1 MEVDNADVVVV
12 GLGALGA
19 SALWRLA
26 ERGVSVVGIE
36 QFSPGHD
43 RGSSHGNSRL
53 FRVACLEHPNLVTLA
68 RTSRDLWRELESSSG
83 QPLLTTTGSITI
95 GPPSSPAVHDAL
107 LAAGQHNLDVERLTD
122 AEVARHYP
130 HHADIASN
138 HVGVVDP
145 EAGILRPEAAIV
157 AAVDAARQAGAH
169 VITGT
174 AVTGV
179 AVTANGVSI
188 ATPTGR
194 INARQAVV
202 TAGAWLG
209 SVVPGLPL
217 RSRRVMQSWFNT
229 KSSADRSIDL
239 ANFPVFIR
247 SLDDGTSYWG
257 HGQTDGEGAKIGVDW
272 DPDCRWTDPDQ
283 LDRDV
288 SPIDY
293 KLVSSLVRKW
303 LPDLDPNPRQVTPCM
318 VTYTPDHQ
326 FFIGR
331 LDNSSPIVVGGG
343 GSGHAFKHAAGIGE
357 LVAQIIQGEKPLFD
371 TSFVTPTRAL
381 PDSP

>member
-1 MEVDNADVVVV
+1 
-12 GLGALGA
+12 
-19 SALWRLA
+19 
-26 ERGVSVVGIE
+26 RGVSVVGIE

-68 RTSRDLWRELESSSG
+68 RTSRDLWRELESLSG

-95 GPPSSPAVHDAL
+95 GSPSSPEVRDAL

-122 AEVARHYP
+122 AEVATRYP
-130 HHADIASN
+130 HHADIASS

-157 AAVDAARQAGAH
+157 AAVDAARHAGAH
-169 VITGT
+169 VITET
-174 AVTGV
+174 RITGV
-179 AVTANGVSI
+179 AVTDGGVTI
-188 ATPTGR
+188 ETPTGK

-209 SVVPGLPL
+209 SLAPGLPL
-217 RSRRVMQSWFNT
+217 RSRRVMQSWFDP

-239 ANFPVFIR
+239 SDFPVFIR
-247 SLDDGTSYWG
+247 ALDDGTSYWG
-257 HGQTDGEGAKIGVDW
+257 HGQTHGEGAKIGVDW
-272 DPDCRWTDPDQ
+272 DPDCRWTEPDE

-293 KLVSSLVRKW
+293 KLVSSLVRDW
-303 LPDLDPNPRQVTPCM
+303 LPDLDPNPTKVTPCM

-331 LDNSSPIVVGGG
+331 LDNDSPIIVGGG

-357 LVAQIIQGEKPLFD
+357 LIAQITQREKPLFD
-371 TSFVTPTRAL
+371 TSFVSPTRTL
-381 PDSP
+381 PDSL